1 MIVVLVVFLTIFGS
15 FSLICVLIYLAFRL
29 QHAHC
34 MYTDNEESSICKK
47 FWYDTAYEKLNAN
60 KDINDWKR
68 EHRKWRF
75 VLYTV
80 ILLLFLS
87 TKYYYLLNLFK

>member
-1 MIVVLVVFLTIFGS
+1 MIIVLVVFITIFGA
-15 FSLICVLIYLAFRL
+15 FGLIYVLIRL
-29 QHAHC
+29 QHASC
-34 MYTDNEESSICKK
+34 MCSETEESSICKNIW
-47 FWYDTAYEKLNAN
+47 FDTSYEKLNAN

-68 EHRKWRF
+68 ERRKWRF

-87 TKYYYLLNLFK
+87 TKYNYILNLFK